1 MKKAN
6 TLSIY
11 FGVPGSGKTT
21 LAAAFT
27 KKYSKICPV
36 YSNVPI
42 KGAFKINKK
51 DIGFNHI
58 QDCLLI
64 LDECS
69 IEYNS
74 RAYKDMPLP
83 TISWFKLHRHYRAKC
98 ILFSQSW
105 NDCDITLR
113 RLAFDYYIVKPSLIP
128 FFICAVPIRRRI
140 SINETTKEPCDEY
153 RFDHPLV
160 RLFTTKRY
168 FAPKYWKMFDSWEAP
183 QLPKKVYDTW

>member
-1 MKKAN
+1 MKKKN
-6 TLSIY
+6 VLSIY
-11 FGVPGSGKTT
+11 FGVPGCGKTT
-21 LAAAFT
+21 LASAFT
-27 KKYSKICPV
+27 QKYYKKYPV

-42 KGAFKINKK
+42 KNSYSISKK
-51 DIGFNHI
+51 DIGSI
-58 QDCLLI
+58 SLTDGLLI

-74 RAYKDMPLP
+74 RAYKDMPQS
-83 TISWFKLHRHYRAKC
+83 TIAWFKLHRHYGMKC

-113 RLAFDYYIVKPSLIP
+113 RLAYDYYVVRRSLIP
-128 FFICAVPIRRRI
+128 YHICSVPIRRRI
-140 SINETTKEPCDEY
+140 SINENTKEPCDEY

-168 FAPKYWKMFDSWEAP
+168 FAPFYWKHFNSWEAP
-183 QLPKKVYDTW
+183 ALPKKILDTW